1 MHDYHLLLVPR
12 QLRNLSP
19 DAHIGLFIHTPFPS
33 SEVFRCLPR
42 RKEILDG
49 MVGANLA
56 RVLGPRFDVL
66 GFDPRG
72 TGASTPRADCFASAA
87 QRSIWDAQEGHRV
100 LDADPSGA
108 GTLGLFRARERVL
121 AERCEEA
128 IGGEDGIW
136 GFMSTASVARD
147 MLEISRKLGQDGLNY
162 WGFVSR
168 CSRAHPLCG

>member
-1 MHDYHLLLVPR
+1 MFVNPGG
-12 QLRNLSP
+12 P
-19 DAHIGLFIHTPFPS
+19 GAPGA
-33 SEVFRCLPR
+33 EW
-42 RKEILDG
+42 
-49 MVGANLA
+49 VGTVGESLA
-56 RVLGPRFDVL
+56 RILGPRFDVL

-128 IGGEDGIW
+128 IGGEDGIG

-168 CSRAHPLCG
+168 RS